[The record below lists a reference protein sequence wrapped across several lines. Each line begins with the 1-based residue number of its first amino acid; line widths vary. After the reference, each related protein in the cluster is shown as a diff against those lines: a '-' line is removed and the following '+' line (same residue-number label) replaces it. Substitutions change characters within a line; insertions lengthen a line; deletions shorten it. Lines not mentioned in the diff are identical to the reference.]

1 MNHSNRHL
9 ITKIVFIGLLIAALA
24 YLFHPGVGQ
33 MNLIINGEPVAQPLV
48 PLAAMT
54 TLLLVLGITAV
65 LGLLLFFGVGLLIF
79 WGALFFGLLGV
90 VLMAPYFWP
99 LLVIIFLVIGL
110 MSIGS
115 RNKR

>member
-1 MNHSNRHL
+1 MNASHNHL
-9 ITKIVFIGLLIAALA
+9 IAKIVLIGIFVAVLI

-33 MNLIINGEPVAQPLV
+33 MNLVINGEPVAQPFV
-48 PLAAMT
+48 PIAAMT
-54 TLLLVLGITAV
+54 TLLLVLGITAA

-79 WGALFFGLLGV
+79 WGALFFGLLGI

-99 LLVIIFLVIGL
+99 MLVIIFLVIGL

-115 RNKR
+115 SNKH